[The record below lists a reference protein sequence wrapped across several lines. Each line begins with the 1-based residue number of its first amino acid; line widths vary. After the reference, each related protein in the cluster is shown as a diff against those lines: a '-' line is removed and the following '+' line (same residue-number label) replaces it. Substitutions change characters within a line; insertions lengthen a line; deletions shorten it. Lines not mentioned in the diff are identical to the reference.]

1 MIAVKPRIPPT
12 TPPTT
17 VDVLALLL
25 VIVDEALLED
35 PSGLPVVDCTGVA
48 GVGDDKVDDNVG
60 IDAVEV
66 DDDAVVD
73 ALELGQWVNVS
84 LFSDT

>member
-25 VIVDEALLED
+25 VTVDEALLED
-35 PSGLPVVDCTGVA
+35 PSGLPVVD
-48 GVGDDKVDDNVG
+48 
-60 IDAVEV
+60 
-66 DDDAVVD
+66 
-73 ALELGQWVNVS
+73 
-84 LFSDT
+84 